1 MIFFLVSFFFNPT
14 TNSISGNACN
24 AKWKKKGDGLTQ
36 KIFNWLHFFF
46 FWLFLYHKEVSR
58 VFSSTLNIAWQFS
71 YQWNQQRAIL
81 PQTLIHM
88 YANLVKQNLILA
100 LSWSLCLYFFK
111 SCFLLDAVSEKYSY
125 ISLMTLLKLFVWP
138 RTFSTIFLWL
148 ERKRNSLICCRIQQ
162 KIHETHKIC
171 MWLESIRSW
180 HKEFAYLLYNST
192 ENTWKSQNLAS

>member
-1 MIFFLVSFFFNPT
+1 M
-14 TNSISGNACN
+14 
-24 AKWKKKGDGLTQ
+24 KKKGDGLTQ

-81 PQTLIHM
+81 PQTQIHMYANLVKQNLIQFSYQWNQQRAILPQTQIHM

-125 ISLMTLLKLFVWP
+125 ISLTTLL
-138 RTFSTIFLWL
+138 
-148 ERKRNSLICCRIQQ
+148 
-162 KIHETHKIC
+162 
-171 MWLESIRSW
+171 
-180 HKEFAYLLYNST
+180 
-192 ENTWKSQNLAS
+192 